1 MRPVTSQRTTE
12 CRWCGKPLRE
22 RTTVLMGKTI
32 RMGFEQCQCIGA
44 KEECRRA
51 AKADAEAAQKSRE
64 SRLKADLGRAGVLP
78 RYDTAQHPKAAL
90 YADSMAEGKWL
101 YLWGEVGTGKT
112 TCAMAVTA
120 ELVKRGKRPRIVPMR
135 QILHEI
141 QRSFHDGSDPMGQ
154 YLKAPFL
161 LLDDLGKESPTAFAL
176 ERTFALID
184 DRYSRLL
191 PTAITTQYKPS
202 DLVQRLAAKGDFDTA
217 QAIVSRLREGAVVE
231 HFGGGDRRLA

>member
-1 MRPVTSQRTTE
+1 MTSPRTTE
-12 CRWCGKPLRE
+12 CRWCGRPLKE
-22 RTTVLMGKTI
+22 RTTVLMGKTL

-44 KEECRRA
+44 KEERRRA
-51 AKADAEAAQKSRE
+51 EKAEEEAAEKSRE
-64 SRLKADLGRAGVLP
+64 SRLKADLSRAGVLP
-78 RYDTAQHPKAAL
+78 RYVAASNPKAAL
-90 YADSMAEGKWL
+90 YADSLASGKWL

-112 TCAMAVTA
+112 TCAMAITA
-120 ELVKRGKRPRIVPMR
+120 ELVRRGLKPRIVPMR
-135 QILHEI
+135 QLLFEV
-141 QRSFHDGSDPMGQ
+141 QRSFSEGGDPMRD

-202 DLVQRLAAKGDFDTA
+202 ELVKRLAMKGDYDTA
-217 QAIVSRLREGAVVE
+217 QAIVSRLREGALVE